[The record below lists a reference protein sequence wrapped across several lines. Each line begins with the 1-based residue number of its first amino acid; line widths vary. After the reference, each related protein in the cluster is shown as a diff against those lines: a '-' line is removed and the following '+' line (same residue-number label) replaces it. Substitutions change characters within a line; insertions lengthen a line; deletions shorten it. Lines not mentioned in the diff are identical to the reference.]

1 MVHAPGIE
9 VFFALLAPG
18 YHLYE
23 RFFNLGEAEREH
35 RRMVEVLQN
44 GFQVRVD
51 RLEEAVVQGAGYR
64 AAIRQGLRELAE
76 RRLERRCAIPEGEL
90 PPRLRAELCF
100 PLPLEERDSEHLFRI
115 ALLDP
120 VLTIA
125 RDRVRVEL
133 DNPLY
138 NLYFMRDQQV
148 ATDRGMVLGR
158 MATADR
164 GGEVEVSRLA
174 LRALEL
180 PIAHEIARGSL
191 EGGDF
196 IPAGAFALVG
206 CGPRTSEEGV
216 QDLLAHGLSFE
227 EVAVV
232 HAPRHPLV
240 GGFDPMVAMH
250 LDTYFNVAAPHL
262 AVGSPVLLEGASVE
276 VYRRDSDGYVREGA
290 GGSLREY
297 VAGKGFE
304 LIEISTLEQLCYAT
318 NFLCIREGVCVS
330 PDSAVL
336 APMVL
341 KRLQEKA
348 DLYPKKYGPLLAQ
361 AERDYARLRHDA
373 EFFPHK
379 ADIYAHGLD
388 MTPLLLTNATGGYG
402 GAHCMTCV
410 IRRG

>member
-1 MVHAPGIE
+1 
-9 VFFALLAPG
+9 
-18 YHLYE
+18 
-23 RFFNLGEAEREH
+23 
-35 RRMVEVLQN
+35 
-44 GFQVRVD
+44 
-51 RLEEAVVQGAGYR
+51 
-64 AAIRQGLRELAE
+64 
-76 RRLERRCAIPEGEL
+76 
-90 PPRLRAELCF
+90 
-100 PLPLEERDSEHLFRI
+100 
-115 ALLDP
+115 
-120 VLTIA
+120 
-125 RDRVRVEL
+125 
-133 DNPLY
+133 
-138 NLYFMRDQQV
+138 
-148 ATDRGMVLGR
+148 
-158 MATADR
+158 
-164 GGEVEVSRLA
+164 
-174 LRALEL
+174 
-180 PIAHEIARGSL
+180 
-191 EGGDF
+191 
-196 IPAGAFALVG
+196 
-206 CGPRTSEEGV
+206 
-216 QDLLAHGLSFE
+216 
-227 EVAVV
+227 
-232 HAPRHPLV
+232 
-240 GGFDPMVAMH
+240 MVAMH